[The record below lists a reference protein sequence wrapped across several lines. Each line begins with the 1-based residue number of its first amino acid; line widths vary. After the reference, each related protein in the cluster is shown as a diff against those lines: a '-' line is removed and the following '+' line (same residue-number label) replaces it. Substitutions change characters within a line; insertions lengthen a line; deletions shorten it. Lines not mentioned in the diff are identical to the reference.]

1 MGYRIGNTTLEARAD
16 SLSDHINRLD
26 IDLIYDL
33 VNEVSKLETKLADTI
48 DVYDTQIK
56 HLEYQIADYDTEINR
71 LTFKLANSMMEQI
84 QLLEL
89 INTLRK

>member
-1 MGYRIGNTTLEARAD
+1 MGCKIGNTTLEARAD

-26 IDLIYDL
+26 IDLIDDL

-71 LTFKLANSMMEQI
+71 LTLKLANSIKEQSH
-84 QLLEL
+84 LLEL
-89 INTLRK
+89 INQLRK